1 MYRAKTKFLL
11 EIMEKLGEFSIGILD
26 VLLTTYPDHYKKSKR
41 KMLYGSFYDELFE
54 KPKRMSCEDYKKL
67 EAQKFYNLLNHLQKQ
82 GLVKKNKE
90 GKYSTWRITEK
101 GKKKL
106 IEISEKILIK
116 LPRRFYKKE
125 NDKNLKIVIFDIP
138 EEESRKRLWLRQNLL
153 ALGFSKLQKS
163 VWVGSIKLP
172 KDFIEDLKAID
183 IFQYIE
189 IFSVSKEGT
198 IGKNK
203 YR

>member
-26 VLLTTYPDHYKKSKR
+26 VLLKTYPDHYKKSKR
-41 KMLYGSFYDELFE
+41 KMFYGSFYDELFE
-54 KPKRMSCEDYKKL
+54 KPKETSFEDYKKL

-90 GKYSTWRITEK
+90 GRCSTWGITEK
-101 GKKKL
+101 GRKKL
-106 IEISEKILIK
+106 IEISEKISIK

-125 NDKNLKIVIFDIP
+125 NDKNLKIIIFDIP
-138 EEESRKRLWLRQNLL
+138 EEESRKRLWLRQSLF

-172 KDFIEDLKAID
+172 KDFIEDLKVID